1 MTAHVISQARS
12 RKVLDVFLT
21 IIGELLLTAG
31 LLIGLFLVWQL
42 WWTSID
48 ANAKAEQTMTQIHN
62 TLPTSPKKA
71 GNKHTEAPPVE
82 PTVAYGQ
89 PMGVLI
95 VPKWYGI
102 TNNNMPIYQG
112 TGQELLD
119 QAAAGHY
126 QNTAYP
132 GAIGNFSVAGHRRT
146 NGNSFR
152 RIDLLKAGDE
162 VIVET
167 ATAWYV
173 YKVTGHE
180 IVDPSQVDVIAPVP
194 NNPNAQPTQRLL
206 TMTTCHSATLGEW
219 GNDQRWIVHAQ
230 LSYWIPRGEG
240 RPESVLSDPGVK

>member
-1 MTAHVISQARS
+1 M
-12 RKVLDVFLT
+12 
-21 IIGELLLTAG
+21 
-31 LLIGLFLVWQL
+31 
-42 WWTSID
+42 
-48 ANAKAEQTMTQIHN
+48 
-62 TLPTSPKKA
+62 
-71 GNKHTEAPPVE
+71 
-82 PTVAYGQ
+82 AYGQ

-194 NNPNAQPTQRLL
+194 NNPNA
-206 TMTTCHSATLGEW
+206 
-219 GNDQRWIVHAQ
+219 
-230 LSYWIPRGEG
+230 
-240 RPESVLSDPGVK
+240 RPPSVY